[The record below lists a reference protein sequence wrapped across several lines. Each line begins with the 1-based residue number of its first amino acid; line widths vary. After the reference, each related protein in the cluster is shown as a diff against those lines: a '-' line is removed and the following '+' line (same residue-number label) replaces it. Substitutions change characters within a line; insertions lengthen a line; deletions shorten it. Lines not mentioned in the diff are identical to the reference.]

1 MDLIAELAARDR
13 VVGLKNDDHPFYYYY
28 DLCRATQDLD
38 FAVLSGGQMRNFVLG
53 YQLGSTGY
61 LCTTAQVG
69 WLRGIKT
76 ALYLY
81 GLLPSDRVGGT
92 WAEGTS
98 NEREAV
104 GRILTEVFGPIE
116 KVGL

>member
-1 MDLIAELAARDR
+1 MTTTLPGGHGQDRWLAA
-13 VVGLKNDDHPFYYYY
+13 
-28 DLCRATQDLD
+28 A
-38 FAVLSGGQMRNFVLG
+38 S
-53 YQLGSTGY
+53 
-61 LCTTAQVG
+61 QVG